1 MGLRYLIQSGDLL
14 TWPKAETKPYV
25 AATQPS
31 PQSRVQWVRAA
42 PELKIRQPSSIAAR
56 APVALKTMFVEHS
69 GNSQGDHYH

>member
-1 MGLRYLIQSGDLL
+1 MGLRYLIQSRDLL
-14 TWPKAETKPYV
+14 TWPNAETKPYV

-56 APVALKTMFVEHS
+56 APVALKTMFVEHKE
-69 GNSQGDHYH
+69 NLQGDHYH